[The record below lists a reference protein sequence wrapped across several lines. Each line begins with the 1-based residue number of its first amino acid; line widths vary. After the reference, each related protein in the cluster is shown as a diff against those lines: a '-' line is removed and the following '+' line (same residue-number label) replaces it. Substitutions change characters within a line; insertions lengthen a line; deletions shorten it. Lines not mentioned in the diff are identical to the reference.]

1 MKRMLFLSRCAVIT
15 SVALILAACQTTGTS
30 RNIPS
35 CEEIRALIAEQPP
48 LAADDPVRLA
58 YPNATYVG
66 RGPQAEA
73 FVRSGGACRVES
85 NDNKG

>member
-1 MKRMLFLSRCAVIT
+1 MISPSRCVVIT
-15 SVALILAACQTTGTS
+15 SVALTLTACQAAGTS
-30 RNIPS
+30 RNIPT

-48 LAADDPVRLA
+48 LAADDPARLA

-73 FVRSGGACRVES
+73 FVRSGGACRES
-85 NDNKG
+85 